1 MKILKRALIIFLGII
16 VVIAAIGA
24 LVGWWLSAPITN
36 SDLESFEKSPQFKDG
51 SFVNIEKQAPFDGAW
66 EQFSGQFLGDEQR
79 EPLDAV
85 PVVPIPDSHFDA
97 KPQPGARLSW
107 IGHASVLVE
116 LDGVRI
122 LTDPV
127 FSDRA
132 SPFGFAGPKR
142 FHPTPAP
149 LDSLENV
156 DAVVISHN
164 HYDHLDKATIVHL
177 AKTGTKI
184 LVPLGNGRLLRSWN
198 IADNQVV
205 EMKWWDTLRLGDVTI
220 HATPSRHY
228 SSRGLLDYKKTHW
241 ASWSIIGPSHK
252 VFFSGDSGY
261 TKSFTE
267 IGNKLGPFDT
277 TIIKV
282 GAYGPGQSWKDVHM
296 PPEESILT
304 HKDLKGGKMLP
315 IHWGTFNLAH
325 HMWKEP
331 IIRTLASADKE
342 GVNLITPKIGEFV
355 DLSANFTS
363 ENWWESV
370 R

>member
-1 MKILKRALIIFLGII
+1 MKIFKRALITLLGII
-16 VVIAAIGA
+16 VTVSAIGA
-24 LVGWWLSAPITN
+24 LVGWWLSAPVTD
-36 SDLESFEKSPQFKDG
+36 SDLQSFEKSPQFKDG
-51 SFVNIEKQAPFDGAW
+51 GFVNIEKQASFEGVW

-85 PVVPIPDSHFDA
+85 PVISIPDSHFDTS
-97 KPQPGARLSW
+97 PQPGARLSW

-149 LDSLENV
+149 LGSLKNV

-164 HYDHLDKATIVHL
+164 HYDHLDKETISHL
-177 AKTGTKI
+177 AKSGARI
-184 LVPLGNGRLLRSWN
+184 LVPLGNGRLLRSWD
-198 IADNQVV
+198 IAAEQII
-205 EMKWWDTLRLGDVTI
+205 ELAWWDTFKIGDVML

-241 ASWSIIGPSHK
+241 ASWSIIGPNHK

-261 TKSFTE
+261 TKSFAE
-267 IGNKLGPFDT
+267 IGNKLGPFDAS
-277 TIIKV
+277 IIKV
-282 GAYGPGQSWKDVHM
+282 GAYGPGQAWKDVHM

-304 HKDLKGGKMLP
+304 HKDLNAKVMLP

-331 IIRTLASADKE
+331 IIRTLASANKE
-342 GVNLITPKIGEFV
+342 GVDLITPKVGEFV
-355 DLSANFTS
+355 ELGKDYSS
-363 ENWWESV
+363 QYWWEDV